1 MSAADI
7 DLQAPKVA
15 EALFFPTSG
24 DITRMLAYIKACK
37 KSLDICVFN
46 ITDDRIAKQILK
58 AQTRG
63 VKVRVI
69 TDDDCSITQGSD
81 VNSLSK
87 SGIPV
92 KMDKSTAHMH
102 HKFAILDGVVLMSGS
117 FNWTRSASAENNEN
131 MFFTNEKLLVQPFI
145 TEFGRLWEGF

>member
-7 DLQAPKVA
+7 DLHAPKIA
-15 EALFFPTSG
+15 EALFFPTNG
-24 DITRMLAYIKACK
+24 DIKRMLQFLKACK

-46 ITDDRIAKQILK
+46 ITDDRIASQILK
-58 AQTRG
+58 LHKKG
-63 VKVRVI
+63 IKIRVI
-69 TDDDCSITQGSD
+69 TDDDCSTTQGSD
-81 VNSLSK
+81 INSLSK

-92 KMDKSTAHMH
+92 KMDNSTAHMH

-117 FNWTRSASAENNEN
+117 FNWTRSASAQNNEN
-131 MFFTNEKLLVQPFI
+131 MFFINEKLLVQPFI